1 MFKQSKL
8 FFWTIEILAV
18 ALLIFLLTKI
28 GFIFQPV
35 RTLLALLFIPFIIA
49 GFLYYIFNPLVQILE
64 RKFKVNRSLSALLVI
79 VIIFAVLFFVIAS
92 IIPNIINQLTS
103 LITATGKLFPQ
114 IKDWVES
121 LATNPRF
128 SDLYKQVDAN
138 SLLDKVNISY
148 VDILHNLLNNIT
160 ISIGSVV
167 GVVSSIVMV
176 LILVPILLFYMI
188 KDGEKVIPFL
198 REHVLI
204 EDKLNIFELL
214 ENMNHT
220 ISRYISGV
228 ALDALLVF
236 VVVFIGYSILGIPYA
251 FLFAIFAGITNI
263 IPYAGP
269 YIGVLPMIFTVVIDR
284 PWTAVFATAYV
295 LILQQIDGNVV
306 YPKIIGNA
314 IKIHP
319 VTVMVLMLISGSLY
333 GIVGMIIAVPTYSL
347 VKEIVKFVNSLY
359 RNHQKQKKI
368 QIIDRNVL

>member
-49 GFLYYIFNPLVQILE
+49 GFLYYIFNPLVQLLE